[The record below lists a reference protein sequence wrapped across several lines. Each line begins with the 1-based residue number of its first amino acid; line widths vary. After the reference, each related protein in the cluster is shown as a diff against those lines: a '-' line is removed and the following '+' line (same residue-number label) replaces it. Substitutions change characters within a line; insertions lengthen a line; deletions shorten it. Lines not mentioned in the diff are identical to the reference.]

1 MQVCFVLVA
10 FLAIMTDM
18 KLSDFDRWTRE
29 RLEFMEIDSIDSSL
43 NGIQVGDAEAE
54 IGKIAFAVDAC
65 MDSFQRAKQEGAQ
78 ALFVH
83 HGLFWG
89 SDAALTGVLGKRIR
103 FLMNN
108 DICLYACH
116 LPLDRHAEL
125 GNNARIAADLGLLD
139 VQPFGEYKGRRI
151 GFKGLLPGPLDIE
164 SVINRL
170 FGAWDSRIDV
180 LRFGPS
186 MIRSVGVISGGGTRE
201 VSQAIDEGL
210 DLYITGD
217 ASHNIYHESREA
229 GINVMFAGHY
239 MTEIY
244 GVKAMAEA
252 VASELGLE
260 TVFLDIPTGY

>member
-1 MQVCFVLVA
+1 
-10 FLAIMTDM
+10 MTDM
-18 KLSDFDRWTRE
+18 KLSDFDRWARK
-29 RLEFMEIDSIDSSL
+29 RLEFAETDSIDSSL
-43 NGIQVGDAEAE
+43 NGIQVGDAEDE
-54 IGKIAFAVDAC
+54 IGKMAFAVDAC

-89 SDAALTGVLGKRIR
+89 GDAALTGILGKRIS
-103 FLMNN
+103 FLMKN
-108 DICLYACH
+108 DISLYACH

-125 GNNARIAADLGLLD
+125 GNNARIVDDLGLQD
-139 VQPFGEYKGRRI
+139 IQPFGEIKGRKI
-151 GFKGLLPGPLDIE
+151 GFKGLLPEASDLE
-164 SVINRL
+164 SLIDRL
-170 FGAWDSRIDV
+170 FGSWDSRINV

-186 MIRSVGVISGGGTRE
+186 EIRSIGVISGGGTRE

-239 MTEIY
+239 LTEIF
-244 GVKAMAEA
+244 GVKAMSEA
-252 VASELGLE
+252 VASELGIE
-260 TVFLDIPTGY
+260 TIFLDIPTGY

>member
-1 MQVCFVLVA
+1 
-10 FLAIMTDM
+10 M

-29 RLEFMEIDSIDSSL
+29 RLEFTETDGIDSSL
-43 NGIQVGDAEAE
+43 NGIQVGEADAE
-54 IGKIAFAVDAC
+54 IGKIAFSVDAC
-65 MDSFQRAKQEGAQ
+65 MDSFQRAKLEGAQ
-78 ALFVH
+78 LLFVH

-89 SDAALTGVLGKRIR
+89 GDSALTGVMGRRIR
-103 FLMNN
+103 FLMKN
-108 DICLYACH
+108 DLNLYACH

-125 GNNARIAADLGLLD
+125 GNNARIVDELGLQEL
-139 VQPFGEYKGRRI
+139 QPFGEFKGRKI
-151 GFKGLLPGPLDIE
+151 GFKGLLSEASDLE
-164 SVINRL
+164 SLIDRL
-170 FGAWDSRIDV
+170 FGSWDSRINV

-186 MIRSVGVISGGGTRE
+186 AIRSIGVISGGGTRE

-239 MTEIY
+239 LTEIY